1 MKNYFSEYRDLD
13 FIAQKFPPLEG
24 KRCEDGTL
32 IEALYEK
39 YGRSVVSLI
48 EKNPYRF
55 VNDKCF
61 KAYNFK
67 LAEKIASHIDFKKD
81 SHERVKCI
89 FDKAIKNFFND
100 NLESNG
106 NLKIYFSHKGDTAL
120 PMNKYKDG
128 TAPQMLSDD
137 IKSIINEALK
147 LSNKYY
153 FNGGLSDDFLN
164 KMFAESCFGEY
175 EFIYIDNLKY
185 LVNKV
190 SHYYEMGIVD
200 FIDRS
205 LNNEPLVKITKRK
218 INNRIKKF
226 EKIENIKF
234 TEEQIDA
241 IHNSINNRFSVITG
255 GPGCGKTK
263 VIQAILYVIQDA
275 TKCEKIVTSYTG
287 KALKRADEVLK
298 DCNCLIKYDKA
309 TLLSYYYTYDLKDSC
324 ISNKVVV
331 IDEASM
337 ISQLVFGQFL
347 SILDN
352 CQVILIGDCD
362 QLPSI
367 DAGQV
372 LYDIINSN
380 KVCVSKLT
388 KNLRL
393 QTSDDDFKDK
403 MLSNYSSILNNNCDN
418 LQYIPDHFSWEFV
431 CEDEKKDVVDKIV
444 DDYMSYING
453 TNGKEKVDI
462 EDICILAPTKK
473 EGKSLS
479 STNLNLCI
487 QEKINPYGENTFCKY
502 GKDSCIRVDDRV
514 ILTKNMKDEGA
525 YNGDVGTVTDCN
537 DNYITVEFDDGNIIL
552 LDYDKSNDCLEL
564 AYAMTIHK
572 SQGSEYKVVLLAL
585 DYSTWKDSKFMNKN
599 IIYTAITRTKGTVL
613 FYGSQNVLK
622 YGIEHNS
629 KPRFTLL
636 PQYLKSDL
644 M

>member
-13 FIAQKFPPLEG
+13 FIAQKFPPLKG
-24 KRCEDGTL
+24 KKCKEGTL
-32 IEALYEK
+32 IEALYEE
-39 YGRSVVSLI
+39 YGLFAVDCI
-48 EKNPYRF
+48 EENPYF
-55 VNDKCF
+55 LVSDSDF

-67 LAEKIASHIDFKKD
+67 LAEKIADYINFKIDSPKRVECLFDEVFKK
-81 SHERVKCI
+81 
-89 FDKAIKNFFND
+89 AFN
-100 NLESNG
+100 
-106 NLKIYFSHKGDTAL
+106 ITYKGDTAL
-120 PMNKYKDG
+120 NMN
-128 TAPQMLSDD
+128 SE
-137 IKSIINEALK
+137 IINYLIEQAFILSTKYRFNGK
-147 LSNKYY
+147 LSY
-153 FNGGLSDDFLN
+153 DFLY
-164 KMFAESCFGEY
+164 KMFYYGCFGEY
-175 EFIYIDNLKY
+175 TFTFINNSNY
-185 LVNKV
+185 LVNRNLNESEISTMK
-190 SHYYEMGIVD
+190 
-200 FIDRS
+200 FINYS
-205 LNNEPLVKITKRK
+205 LDNEPLTKITKRK

-226 EKIENIKF
+226 EKMESIEF

-298 DCNCLIKYDKA
+298 DCNYSIKYDKA
-309 TLLSYYYTYDLKDSC
+309 TLLSYYHTCMLKGSR

-347 SILDN
+347 SVLDN

-367 DAGQV
+367 DGGQV
-372 LYDIINSN
+372 LQDIINSN

-393 QTSDDDFKDK
+393 QTLNDDFRDK
-403 MLSNYSSILNNNCDN
+403 MLLNYSSILNNDYYS

-431 CEDEKKDVVDKIV
+431 CENEKKDVVDKIV

-453 TNGKEKVDI
+453 TNGKEKLSI

-479 STNLNLCI
+479 STNLNFCI

-502 GKDSCIRVDDRV
+502 GKNGCIRVDDRV
-514 ILTKNMKDEGA
+514 ILTKNMKDKDA
-525 YNGDVGTVTDCN
+525 YNGDIGTVTDFVN
-537 DNYITVEFDDGNIIL
+537 NHIIVKFDDGNVVAF
-552 LDYDKSNDCLEL
+552 DYEKSKDCLEL
-564 AYAMTIHK
+564 AYAMTVHK

-585 DYSTWKDSKFMNKN
+585 DYSTWKNSKFLNKN

-629 KPRFTLL
+629 EPRFTLL
-636 PQYLKSDL
+636 PQYLASDL
-644 M
+644 V

>member
-1 MKNYFSEYRDLD
+1 MGDYFNKYRALD
-13 FIAQKFPPLEG
+13 FIAQKFPQLEG
-24 KRCEDGTL
+24 KKCEDGTL
-32 IEALYEK
+32 IEALYDFFGSE
-39 YGRSVVSLI
+39 LI
-48 EKNPYRF
+48 YTIENNPYYF
-55 VNDKCF
+55 VGFERF

-67 LAEKIASHIDFKKD
+67 VAEKIASYIGFKKD
-81 SHERVKCI
+81 SPKRVECI
-89 FDKAIKNFFND
+89 FDKAIKKIFNE
-100 NLESNG
+100 N
-106 NLKIYFSHKGDTAL
+106 HKGDTAL
-120 PMNKYKDG
+120 SINKYRDGIVPEMVSKDINDIIDE
-128 TAPQMLSDD
+128 AINLS
-137 IKSIINEALK
+137 S
-147 LSNKYY
+147 KYY
-153 FNGGLSDDFLN
+153 IDGELSFDFLS
-164 KMFAESCFGEY
+164 KMFAEECFGEY
-175 EFIYIDNLKY
+175 KFIYIDNLKY
-185 LVNKV
+185 LVNKA

-226 EKIENIKF
+226 EKMESIKF

-275 TKCEKIVTSYTG
+275 TDYKKIVTSYTG

-298 DCNCLIKYDKA
+298 DCNCSIEYDKA
-309 TLLSYYYTYDLKDSC
+309 TLLSYYYTYKFKGSY
-324 ISNKVVV
+324 IFNKVVV

-337 ISQLVFGQFL
+337 VSQLVFGQFL

-372 LYDIINSN
+372 LQDIINSN

-393 QTSDDDFKDK
+393 QTSDDDFRDK
-403 MLSNYSSILNNNCDN
+403 MLLNYSSILNNDYYS

-453 TNGKEKVDI
+453 TNGKEKLSI
-462 EDICILAPTKK
+462 EDICILTPTKK

-479 STNLNLCI
+479 STNLNLLI
-487 QEKINPYGENTFCKY
+487 QKKINPYGEDTFCKY

-514 ILTKNMKDEGA
+514 ILTKNMKDEGV

-552 LDYDKSNDCLEL
+552 LDYDKSKDCLEL
-564 AYAMTIHK
+564 AYAMTVHK
-572 SQGSEYKVVLLAL
+572 SQGSEYKVVLFAL
-585 DYSTWKDSKFMNKN
+585 DHSTWCDSKFMNKN

-636 PQYLKSDL
+636 PQYLASDL
-644 M
+644 V